1 MHFQMQPTGGVVL
14 YNNHGDA
21 IVWDVSIFD
30 KTKFSEIEE
39 VFKEINGLFAWMPGD
54 RRVRVWGIYVEIRH
68 VLDNVHTFDALTH
81 QLTHLVTRLYEEI
94 TMEDMHY
101 WLGVHG
107 TVKYPDT
114 LLTEYDPDDQSPD
127 STYLE
132 KDYHGLVVLTAVLR
146 AMIVVWGEYMAI
158 TSRIIGPD
166 YKEYVA
172 MRLLDQS
179 SVRSSEAMERLE
191 RYIVSRITKDA
202 DLAPAVMDGLSSQ
215 EIPEWFLANVIIK
228 RMAIGE
234 INALPS
240 KGHIISNI
248 FGFVNNKLKTMS
260 NTFGGIK
267 EKYSEDSLDDEE
279 GGSSFLEMYR
289 VKQSV
294 TIGDVAM
301 FNEYAKRAALIA
313 QSIDPSIPTDQLVP
327 VCAEACRVLW
337 SKPIMQPQVTLVQW
351 TLPSALSPHAIPCL
365 KKQRLIEIMGSVQ
378 ALLWH
383 WGFFDL
389 AILMSCAG
397 EPIQET
403 DLAIADPRSH
413 IPGDL
418 VVELNRRYPHQVP
431 KEANNARKGNYAYN
445 AITTL
450 SAEFK
455 KITWYAHGPQ
465 ALLDTRSVAIDAV
478 KRFTLPSTLG
488 EQLTRLVIK
497 IDDLRG

>member
-1 MHFQMQPTGGVVL
+1 MHFEMQPTGGVVL

-30 KTKFSEIEE
+30 KTKFSEIED
-39 VFKEINGLFAWMPGD
+39 VFKELNGLFAWMPGD

-68 VLDNVHTFDALTH
+68 ALDNIHTFDALSA
-81 QLTHLVTRLYEEI
+81 QLKRLVTKLYEEI

-101 WLGVHG
+101 WLGIHG
-107 TVKYPDT
+107 TVKYPEN
-114 LLTEYDPDDQSPD
+114 LLSEYDPDDMSPD

-132 KDYHGLVVLTAVLR
+132 RDYHGLVVMTAVLR
-146 AMIVVWGEYMAI
+146 AMIVVWGEFMSI
-158 TSRIIGPD
+158 TAKIIGSD

-172 MRLLDQS
+172 MRLIDQS
-179 SVRSSEAMERLE
+179 SVRESEAMARLE
-191 RYIVSRITKDA
+191 RYIASRINKDA
-202 DLAPAVMDGLSSQ
+202 DLAPAIVDGMSSE

-234 INALPS
+234 INALPGR
-240 KGHIISNI
+240 GHIISNI
-248 FGFVNNKLKTMS
+248 FGFVNNKLKTMA

-267 EKYSEDSLDDEE
+267 EKYSEDSLDEEE

-289 VKQSV
+289 VKQTV
-294 TIGDVAM
+294 TIGDVAV
-301 FNEYAKRAALIA
+301 FNEYAKRAAVIA
-313 QSIDPSIPTDQLVP
+313 QSIDPTIPSADLVP
-327 VCAEACRVLW
+327 ACAEACRHLW
-337 SKPIMQPQVTLVQW
+337 SKPIANPQVTLVQW
-351 TLPSALSPHAIPCL
+351 VLPSVLSPHAIPCL
-365 KKQRLIEIMGSVQ
+365 KKNRLIEIMGSVQ

-383 WGFFDL
+383 WGFLDL
-389 AILMSCAG
+389 AMLMSSVG
-397 EPIQET
+397 QPIQEL

-455 KITWYAHGPQ
+455 KITWLAHGPQ
-465 ALLDTRSVAIDAV
+465 ALLEARSVSIDTA

-497 IDDLRG
+497 VDDLRG